1 MLSDNDFPTYGVTKK
16 ELADTGIKKLKQ
28 VRRGEEIGCIVLE
41 LGYFIDYGQ
50 KSIQDPLSV
59 ALSLTD
65 EEKQDER
72 VMISINEMLEEY
84 VW

>member
-1 MLSDNDFPTYGVTKK
+1 MAVLFLS
-16 ELADTGIKKLKQ
+16 LAI
-28 VRRGEEIGCIVLE
+28 
-41 LGYFIDYGQ
+41 
-50 KSIQDPLSV
+50 
-59 ALSLTD
+59 SLTD